1 MRGAVIGCGY
11 FARFHLDAWRRL
23 PVELVG
29 VCDQDRAKAE
39 AALIPS
45 PAQRGRE
52 GPASRSD
59 VGGWGPDRIE
69 TSTAPSPTLPRFAGK
84 GAVFTDAATML
95 DAVRPD
101 FADIVTPPGT
111 HLDLVRLCAGRGI
124 PTICQ
129 KPLAP
134 DWPTAVEIVET
145 AERADIPL
153 VVHENFRFMPWFA
166 EAARLIEAGAVGE
179 PLDISFR
186 LRSGDGQGS
195 DAYLSRQPYFRTM
208 PRFLVHE
215 TIIHLIDVFRM
226 VFGEVAGV
234 FARFRTLN
242 PVITGEDAATILFA
256 FANPRRQGIVDG
268 NRLIDHP
275 SGDPRMTNG
284 VLLVE
289 GTGGQ
294 LRLDGH
300 GRLFLRPHRGEEREH
315 AYAWSN
321 AGYGGDCVFR
331 QCAAALAH
339 IAHGEDVP
347 NTGRAWLRNMEI
359 EEAIYRSAAEGRFVT
374 V

>member
-1 MRGAVIGCGY
+1 MTRVAVIGCGY

-23 PVELVG
+23 PVRLVA
-29 VCDQDRAKAE
+29 VCDEDRAKAE
-39 AALIPS
+39 AAMSPS
-45 PAQRGRE
+45 STLAAAGGAGGNSAQ
-52 GPASRSD
+52 PF
-59 VGGWGPDRIE
+59 
-69 TSTAPSPTLPRFAGK
+69 TAPAPTLPRSTGA
-84 GAVFTDAATML
+84 GAVFTDAAAML

-101 FADIVTPPGT
+101 FVDIVTPPAT
-111 HLDLVRLCAGRGI
+111 HLALVRLCAERGI
-124 PTICQ
+124 PAICQ

-134 DWPTAVEIVET
+134 DWPTAVEVVET
-145 AERADIPL
+145 AERAGIPL
-153 VVHENFRFMPWFA
+153 LVHENFRFMPWFA
-166 EAARLIEAGAVGE
+166 EAARLAHGGAIGE

-186 LRSGDGQGS
+186 LRSGDGQGP

-208 PRFLVHE
+208 RRFLVHE

-226 VFGEVAGV
+226 IFGEVAGV

-242 PVITGEDAATILFA
+242 PAIVGEDAATILFA
-256 FANPRRQGIVDG
+256 FADPRRSGVVDG

-275 SGDPRMTNG
+275 SDDPRMTNG

-315 AYAWSN
+315 PYAWEN
-321 AGYGGDCVFR
+321 RGYGGDCVFR
-331 QCAAALAH
+331 QCEAALAH
-339 IAHGEDVP
+339 LRDGAPVP
-347 NTGRAWLRNMEI
+347 NLARAWLRNMDI

-374 V
+374 A